1 MIRINGLPDDA
12 TTAVV
17 PPPLFITNVAP
28 QPVAP
33 TNLSLDLLSLSAAT
47 FVMGNAGSSTSAAP
61 YADAHSSIAERADI
75 ARAQSGMTGA
85 GVKIGILSDSFNL
98 RGGMAADVAAGNLPA
113 GTVIQEEG
121 TSGSDEGRA
130 MAQLIHQ
137 VAPGAAMVFHS
148 ATRGEADFAN
158 GIADLRAA
166 GCTVIV
172 DDVAY
177 LDEPFF
183 QAGGSVGAAVTAAVA
198 TGASYFTAASNQ
210 GRNFEQETFQGQ
222 KSKLPGLPGQWMA
235 AKFGGQ
241 AFTTLTIPQNGT
253 GMVDLQWD
261 QPYAS
266 IGAGSGSANSLA
278 IALYTSAGQLVGVA
292 GAYDVAHDP
301 RQVLSFH
308 NTLATSSFRVVV
320 FSNSA
325 KPPPD
330 LFKLI
335 VYGNATLTGAGA
347 GTGSGSVIGHELT
360 AGANTVG
367 AVAWNNTPAFGGTGT
382 PEAFSS
388 VGTGQI
394 MFDASG
400 NRLPNTVSANK
411 VSFLAPDGSV
421 TSVLAPFYGTSA
433 AAPNA
438 AGVAALMLQADPNL
452 SPAQV
457 SAILAQTAAPVAGG
471 FGAVGA
477 GLIQAD
483 AAVAMAQSMVGHSSL
498 G

>member
-1 MIRINGLPDDA
+1 MTRINGLPDD
-12 TTAVV
+12 TTIPAV
-17 PPPLFITNVAP
+17 PTPFFVAAP
-28 QPVAP
+28 SLTAP
-33 TNLSLDLLSLSAAT
+33 TDLSLDRLGLSAAT
-47 FVMGNAGSSTSAAP
+47 FVLGNAGSTGSTTP
-61 YADAHSSIAERADI
+61 YADAHSSIGERADL
-75 ARAQSGMTGA
+75 ARAASGMTGA

-98 RGGMAADVAAGNLPA
+98 HRGMAADVVAGNLPA
-113 GTVIQEEG
+113 GTVIQSEG
-121 TSGSDEGRA
+121 TSGADEGRA

-137 VAPGAAMVFHS
+137 VAPGAAMVFHT
-148 ATRGEADFAN
+148 ATRSEADFAK
-158 GIADLRAA
+158 GIADLHAA

-198 TGASYFTAASNQ
+198 VGSSYFTAASNQ
-210 GRNFEQETFQGQ
+210 GRNFEQEAFRGV
-222 KSKLPGLPGQWMA
+222 KAKLPGLPGQWLA

-241 AFTTLTIPQNGT
+241 AFTTLTIPQSGT
-253 GMVDLQWD
+253 AMIDLQWD

-266 IGAGSGSANSLA
+266 IGAGHGSANSLA
-278 IALYTSAGQLVGVA
+278 IALYTSTGQLVGVA
-292 GAYDVAHDP
+292 GGYDVGRDP
-301 RQVLSFH
+301 RQILSFH
-308 NTLATSSFRVVV
+308 NTLATSSFRAVV
-320 FSNSA
+320 FSNSV

-335 VYGNATLTGAGA
+335 VYGNATLTDAGA
-347 GTGSGSVIGHELT
+347 GTGSGSVIGHELA

-382 PEAFSS
+382 PESFSS

-400 NRLPNTVSANK
+400 NRLPDSQSANK
-411 VSFLAPDGSV
+411 VSFLAPDGSM

-477 GLIQAD
+477 GLIRAD
-483 AAVAMAQSMVGHSSL
+483 AAVAMAQAMVGHSSV

>member
-1 MIRINGLPDDA
+1 VTRINGLPDDA
-12 TTAVV
+12 TITPPAFFVV
-17 PPPLFITNVAP
+17 APPP
-28 QPVAP
+28 PVAP
-33 TNLSLDLLSLSAAT
+33 INLSLDQLGLSAVN
-47 FVMGNAGSSTSAAP
+47 FVLGNAGSTASTRP

-75 ARAQSGMTGA
+75 ARAQSGLTGA

-98 RGGMAADVAAGNLPA
+98 HGGMAADVAAGNLPA
-113 GTVIQEEG
+113 GTVIQEDG
-121 TSGSDEGRA
+121 TSGADEGRA

-148 ATRGEADFAN
+148 ATRSEGDFAK
-158 GIADLRAA
+158 GIADLHAA

-198 TGASYFTAASNQ
+198 AGSSYFTAASNQ
-210 GRNFEQETFQGQ
+210 GHNFEQETFQGQ
-222 KSKLPGLPGQWMA
+222 KCRLPGLPGQWLA

-253 GMVDLQWD
+253 AMVDLQWD

-266 IGAGSGSANSLA
+266 IGGGHGSANSLA

-292 GAYDVAHDP
+292 GGYDVARDP
-301 RQVLSFH
+301 RQLLSFH
-308 NTLATSSFRVVV
+308 NTRATSSFRVVV
-320 FSNSA
+320 FSNSV
-325 KPPPD
+325 KPPPN

-335 VYGNATLTGAGA
+335 VYGDATLTDAGA
-347 GTGSGSVIGHELT
+347 GVGSGSVIGHELT

-382 PEAFSS
+382 PESFSS

-394 MFDASG
+394 IFDASG
-400 NRLPNTVSANK
+400 NRLPGNASANK

-438 AGVAALMLQADPNL
+438 AGVAALLLQADPNL
-452 SPAQV
+452 SPVQV
-457 SAILAQTAAPVAGG
+457 SDILARSPHRWRAASARSARG
-471 FGAVGA
+471 
-477 GLIQAD
+477 
-483 AAVAMAQSMVGHSSL
+483 
-498 G
+498 